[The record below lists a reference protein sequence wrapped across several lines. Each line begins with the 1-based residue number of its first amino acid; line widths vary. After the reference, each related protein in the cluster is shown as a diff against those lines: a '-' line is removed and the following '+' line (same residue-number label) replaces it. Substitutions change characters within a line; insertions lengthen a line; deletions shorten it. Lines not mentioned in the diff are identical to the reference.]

1 MRSNI
6 KNSHVKILYIFFIT
20 LSLNIFFFSTVK
32 SEAKSFE
39 IDNIDI
45 TRPFEINFNKNEV
58 IDEGF
63 RKAYNELLSLILNS
77 SDQKKINQIKLNEIK
92 GMSS

>member
-1 MRSNI
+1 METNNNI
-6 KNSHVKILYIFFIT
+6 VHSKFLYIFFIF

-32 SEAKSFE
+32 TEGKSFD

-45 TRPFEINFNKNEV
+45 KRPFEINFDKNEV

-63 RKAYNELLSLILNS
+63 RKAYNQLLSLLISS
-77 SDQKKINQIKLNEIK
+77 SDQKKINLIKLNEIK
-92 GMSS
+92 GMI